1 MIARIWRGITPADQ
15 ADGYLAFLRENALQR
30 YAEIPGNRGVH
41 VLRRDQGEHTEI
53 MIVSL
58 WDSLDA
64 VRAFAGERA
73 EASVYYPEED
83 RFLLEMEPLVRL
95 YDVVD
100 RVEDPAQD

>member
-1 MIARIWRGITPADQ
+1 M
-15 ADGYLAFLRENALQR
+15 L
-30 YAEIPGNRGVH
+30 
-41 VLRRDQGEHTEI
+41 
-53 MIVSL
+53 VSL